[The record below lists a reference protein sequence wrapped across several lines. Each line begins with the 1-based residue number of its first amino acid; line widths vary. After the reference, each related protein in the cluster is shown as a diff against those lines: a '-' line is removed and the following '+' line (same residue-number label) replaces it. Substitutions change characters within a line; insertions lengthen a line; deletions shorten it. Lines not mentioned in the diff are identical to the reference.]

1 MDTRTR
7 WIIGILLALVI
18 GLAVGL
24 IIVAAD
30 NSKTTT
36 TTVPPES
43 TSVPTRSTTTET
55 TTTETD
61 HRPERRRPRPQPERH
76 DDAGRRLGRPLA
88 ADPARPRERASGPRR

>member
-1 MDTRTR
+1 VDTRTR

-36 TTVPPES
+36 MTVPLETTS
-43 TSVPTRSTTTET
+43 TPTRSTTTET
-55 TTTETD
+55 TTTETATA
-61 HRPERRRPRPQPERH
+61 PNGGVTIPSPN
-76 DDAGRRLGRPLA
+76 DATTPGGG
-88 ADPARPRERASGPRR
+88 SGGL